1 MGIFSV
7 VDVAELQVFSAI
19 ALFVGNRITQD
30 TVLTL

>member
-19 ALFVGNRITQD
+19 ALFVLETELLKIQY
-30 TVLTL
+30 